1 MDFTSLLDFL
11 VKKGMSVNLLMGEE
25 RVAEL
30 RAKGERDLEVVV
42 HNPGALRHLLEELV
56 R

>member
-11 VKKGMSVNLLMGEE
+11 VRKGMSVNLLMGEE

-30 RAKGERDLEVVV
+30 RARGERDLEVVV
-42 HNPGALRHLLEELV
+42 HDARALRRLLEELV